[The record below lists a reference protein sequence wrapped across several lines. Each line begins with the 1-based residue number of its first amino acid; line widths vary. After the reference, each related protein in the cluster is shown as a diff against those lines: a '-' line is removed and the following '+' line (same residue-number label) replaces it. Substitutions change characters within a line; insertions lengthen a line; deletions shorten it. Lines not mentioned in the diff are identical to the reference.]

1 MTTDSSKP
9 AEIKAINCTA
19 CGGTLDVLGGHRVK
33 SLVCG
38 YCGSIMDSHDGYKLL
53 QRYRNNPDRPAAPI
67 ALGQQSTL
75 KGVPFTVIGMIK
87 YVSHQSGPGWA
98 ESYDWI
104 SFQLYSPTHG
114 YSWLTWN
121 KGHYLFSYRTRDMP
135 HPALPDRLMQKSTVR
150 IGDKTF
156 KMFEGYAATVAYIE
170 GAFTWIAKRGE
181 RVHVVEAI
189 DPPWMFSYE
198 RGDNEL
204 EYSIGEYMDSGEVHA
219 AFGLETPEKPEG
231 IHPAQPFTPPS
242 IMPALSK
249 VGPIFAGVAFIGLL
263 AVFILG
269 DGREIVRYEAG
280 VTEGSEILP
289 FTVSD
294 ADRLLQLELKAPV
307 SNNWVYY
314 DVTVSDASSDEEIL
328 SLGKEISYYT
338 GRDSEGY
345 WTEGSQRAKALFKV
359 PAAGEYEVE
368 ITPAEAGG
376 SIPALSVSLYDQILV
391 KRYVVALLILS
402 ILASLALPFARHHFE
417 KKRWHDVLE
426 DDDDD

>member
-1 MTTDSSKP
+1 MTTDV
-9 AEIKAINCTA
+9 KAINCTA
-19 CGGTLDVLGGHRVK
+19 CGATLDVLGGHRVK
-33 SLVCG
+33 SLTCS

-53 QRYRNNPDRPAAPI
+53 ERYRHNPERPYAPI
-67 ALGQQSTL
+67 TIGMQSTL

-87 YVSHQSGPGWA
+87 YVSHQSGPGWE

-135 HPALPDRLMQKSTVR
+135 HPVLPDRLVQKSSVR
-150 IGDKTF
+150 IGDQTF
-156 KMFEGYAATVAYIE
+156 KMFEGYVATVTYIE

-181 RVHVVEAI
+181 RVRVVEAI

-204 EYSIGEYMDSGEVHA
+204 EYSRGEYMDAETVHA
-219 AFGLETPEKPEG
+219 AFGLEAPDRPDG
-231 IHPAQPFTPPS
+231 IHPAQPFRPPS
-242 IMPALSK
+242 ILPALAK
-249 VGPIFAGVAFIGLL
+249 VGPIFAGVAFIGIL
-263 AVFILG
+263 AVVILG
-269 DGREIVRYEAG
+269 DGREIVRYDAG
-280 VTEGSEILP
+280 ERNGPQVVP
-289 FTVSD
+289 FTVGN
-294 ADRLLQLELKAPV
+294 ADRLLQLELRAPV
-307 SNNWVYY
+307 NNNWVYY
-314 DVTVSDASSDEEIL
+314 DVTVSDAASDEPIL

-338 GRDSEGY
+338 GRDSDGN

-359 PAAGEYEVE
+359 PAAGDYEIE

-376 SIPALSVSLYDQILV
+376 RVPPLTARLYEQVLV

-402 ILASLALPFARHHFE
+402 IIASLALPFARHRFE
-417 KKRWHDVLE
+417 KRRWDDVLE